1 MPSLSCVSVRLC
13 LVSATGLGLA
23 TLSGC
28 HKTVMVYGP
37 SALPNALTAPATTDD
52 TAKEK
57 AANKQLPGI
66 PFYGH
71 RGVCTQETVWLE
83 PQTTITLT
91 VTPEA
96 GKSTTQ
102 TMTLNNRAFHDTTAN
117 LNPDLSAPNLV
128 AHLKALQGDHDPI
141 TGPDSPYCPAVAAA
155 NWQKVEAR
163 YPVTPIPETP
173 AGIQAAID
181 AVNLVVITNTAD
193 IGSAVDYTRVYYLN
207 AKTPVNGTSSVDAK
221 LNADG
226 TLGEGSVSRDDET
239 LSTVLTTLGTVA
251 SGGLTAWS
259 TVKSA
264 TITGNATV
272 AAAAAAPQVAGNQ
285 AHVQPYCGPDG
296 GWPAV
301 PTGKKVTFDLSIETK
316 GFTHD
321 HKQVVP
327 LESLANSCVADSFVT
342 GGSFTITPVS
352 GGDKAD
358 KNAITVSGTVTLPK
372 AKDDKK

>member
-13 LVSATGLGLA
+13 FVSATILGLA

-28 HKTVMVYGP
+28 HKTVLVYGP
-37 SALPNALTAPATTDD
+37 TGLPDPLVPPTSPA
-52 TAKEK
+52 AKK
-57 AANKQLPGI
+57 QDANNQLPGI

-91 VTPEA
+91 VTPEG

-102 TMTLNNRAFHDTTAN
+102 TMTLNNRAFHDPTPD
-117 LNPDLSAPNLV
+117 LDPDLSAPNLV

-155 NWQKVEAR
+155 NWQKVSAR

-173 AGIQAAID
+173 AGIKD
-181 AVNLVVITNTAD
+181 ATDALNLVVITNTAD

-239 LSTVLTTLGTVA
+239 LSTVLTALSTVA

-272 AAAAAAPQVAGNQ
+272 AAAAPQVAGNQ
-285 AHVQPYCGPDG
+285 QHALPYCGPDG

-321 HKQVVP
+321 HKQVQP
-327 LESLANSCVADSFVT
+327 LESVSNSCVAGDYVT

-352 GGDKAD
+352 SGDKAD

>member
-1 MPSLSCVSVRLC
+1 VPP
-13 LVSATGLGLA
+13 T
-23 TLSGC
+23 
-28 HKTVMVYGP
+28 
-37 SALPNALTAPATTDD
+37 TAA
-52 TAKEK
+52 AKQQD
-57 AANKQLPGI
+57 ANNQLPGI

-71 RGVCTQETVWLE
+71 RGVCTEETVWLE
-83 PQTTITLT
+83 PQTTIMLT
-91 VTPEA
+91 VTPES

-102 TMTLNNRAFHDTTAN
+102 TMTLNNRAFHDLTPN
-117 LNPDLSAPNLV
+117 LDPDLSAPNLV
-128 AHLKALQGDHDPI
+128 AHLKALQGDHPPI

-155 NWQKVEAR
+155 NWQKVEAQ
-163 YPVTPIPETP
+163 YPVAPITETT
-173 AGIQAAID
+173 AGIQSASD
-181 AVNLVVITNTAD
+181 AGNLVLITNTAD

-239 LSTVLTTLGTVA
+239 LSTVLTALSSVA

-272 AAAAAAPQVAGNQ
+272 AAAAPAAAVNQ
-285 AHVQPYCGPDG
+285 AHVLPYCGPGG
-296 GWPAV
+296 GWHAV
-301 PTGKKVTFDLSIETK
+301 LPDKKVTFDLSIETK

-321 HKQVVP
+321 HKQVIP
-327 LESLANSCVADSFVT
+327 LETLANSCVAGNPVT

-352 GGDKAD
+352 SGGKAD
-358 KNAITVSGTVTLPK
+358 KDAITVSGTVTLPK
-372 AKDDKK
+372 SKDAKQ